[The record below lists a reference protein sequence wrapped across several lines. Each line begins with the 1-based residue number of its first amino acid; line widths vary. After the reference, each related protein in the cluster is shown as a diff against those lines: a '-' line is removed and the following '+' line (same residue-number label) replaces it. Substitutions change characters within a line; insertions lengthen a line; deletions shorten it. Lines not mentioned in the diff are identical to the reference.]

1 MPGVNVKIES
11 AVTAAFNAA
20 STGKWFCVQL
30 LEKGSI
36 TKPILVTSMAEF
48 VELCGG
54 RVSYSSMY
62 DAAET
67 FFQEGGTELFLGR
80 VVGKTPVAASLVLK
94 DAEAGEA
101 LKIVAA
107 SVGEWANSLEV
118 EVVKVGGGEEYKLVV
133 FEAGNATAVL
143 ESPTLKTQVAAVTWA
158 EGTPLVTVAVGAGK
172 KNPTTLAKKALS
184 GGTYDSTEVET
195 AGWEAALERLDA
207 ELGCGQVSAPGI
219 TSEAVLK
226 AVEAHAEAHNRT
238 AYLDLPDSSA
248 SATLISEAAPL
259 RTATGARRSA
269 AYAPWAYIP
278 GLAAGAPRKVP
289 YSAVQAGMT
298 ARNDGGSTPPPC
310 GEAVAGTNGH
320 PRFATGLSQSWAAQ
334 QREELNTGSVNVARV
349 MPNGSIET
357 YGNRTLVKP
366 EVEPAW
372 EEVSSA
378 RLYMQIWSEGEN
390 LMQFAVFKN
399 IDPQNILLS
408 TIEGSLKGFLKS
420 LGGVLETYSVSTGPA
435 INTKATKAKKEV
447 LANIEVEPS
456 AIAETAVLNISV
468 AA

>member
-1 MPGVNVKIES
+1 MPGVKVKIES
-11 AVTAAFNAA
+11 ASTAAFNAA
-20 STGKWFCVQL
+20 ATGKWFCAQL
-30 LEKGSI
+30 LEKGSV
-36 TKPILVTSMAEF
+36 TKPILATSMQEF
-48 VELCGG
+48 KELCGG
-54 RVSYSSMY
+54 RVPYSSMS

-67 FFQEGGTELFLGR
+67 FFEEGGSELFLAR
-80 VVGKTPVAASLVLK
+80 VVGKTPLAASHILK

-101 LKIVAA
+101 LKIAAA
-107 SVGEWANSLEV
+107 SVGEWGNSLEV
-118 EVVKVGGGEEYKLVV
+118 EVVKIGGGEEYKIVV
-133 FEAGNATAVL
+133 FETGNATAVL
-143 ESPTLKTQVAAVTWA
+143 ESPTFKTQVAAVTWA
-158 EGTPLVTVAVGAGK
+158 EGTPLVTVTVGSGK
-172 KNPTTLAKKALS
+172 KNPTTLAKTALA
-184 GGTYDSTEVET
+184 GGTYDAAEVEPEE
-195 AGWEAALERLDA
+195 WEAALGRFDA

-226 AVEAHAEAHNRT
+226 AVEAHAEANNRT
-238 AYLDLPDSSA
+238 AYIDLPDSPA

-259 RTATGARRSA
+259 RAATGARRSA

-320 PRFATGLSQSWAAQ
+320 PRFATGLSQSWTAQ

-378 RLYMQIWSEGEN
+378 RLYMQIWSAGEE
-390 LMQFAVFKN
+390 LMAFAVFKN
-399 IDPQNILLS
+399 IDPNNILLS
-408 TIEGSLKGFLKS
+408 KIEGGLSGYLKS

-435 INTKATKAKKEV
+435 VNTKATKARKEV
-447 LANIEVEPS
+447 VANIEVEPS
-456 AIAETAVLNISV
+456 AIAETASLSISV

>member
-11 AVTAAFNAA
+11 ASTAAFNAA
-20 STGKWFCVQL
+20 ATGKWFCVQL
-30 LEKGSI
+30 LEKGS
-36 TKPILVTSMAEF
+36 TAKPILATSMAEF
-48 VELCGG
+48 KELCGG

-67 FFQEGGTELFLGR
+67 FFEEGGSELFLGR

-94 DAEAGEA
+94 DSAAA
-101 LKIVAA
+101 ASLKIAA
-107 SVGEWANSLEV
+107 NSVGEWGNSLEV
-118 EVVKVGGGEEYKLVV
+118 EIVKVGGGEEYKIVV

-158 EGTPLVTVAVGAGK
+158 EGTSLVTATVEGST
-172 KNPTTLAKKALS
+172 KNPTTLAKKTLS
-184 GGTYDSTEVET
+184 GGTYDSAEVET
-195 AGWEAALERLDA
+195 AGWEAALALLDA

-219 TSEAVLK
+219 TTEAVLK
-226 AVEAHAEAHNRT
+226 AVEAHAETHNRT
-238 AYLDLPDSSA
+238 AYLDLPDTAA

-278 GLAAGAPRKVP
+278 GIAAGAPRKVP
-289 YSAVQAGMT
+289 YSSVQAGIT
-298 ARNDGGSTPPPC
+298 ARNDGGSTPAPC
-310 GEAVAGTNGH
+310 GEAVAGTNGR
-320 PRFATGLSQSWAAQ
+320 PRYANALSQSWTAQ
-334 QREELNTGSVNVARV
+334 QREELNTGSVNVART
-349 MPNGSIET
+349 MPNGTIET

-366 EVEPAW
+366 ETEPAW

-378 RLYMQIWSEGEN
+378 RLYMQIWAEGEN
-390 LMQFAVFKN
+390 LMAFAVFKN
-399 IDPQNILLS
+399 IDPTNILLS
-408 TIEGSLKGFLKS
+408 KIEGSLSGFLKS

-435 INTKATKAKKEV
+435 VNTKATKTKKEV
-447 LANIEVEPS
+447 VANIEVEPS
-456 AIAETAVLNISV
+456 AIAETASLLISV